1 MKKLVII
8 ILAVFLSICTSDAK
22 SLAQL
27 NAEADSAYVAERYED
42 AVALYSQVA
51 DSVQNASVFYNLGCA
66 YYRTDDIAH
75 AILWFERALQLDP
88 GNEDIRFNLEFA
100 RGNTIDRITPR
111 HEFFLVSVYRSMV
124 LMMSLNQ
131 WAYVSLGC
139 FVVALLFL
147 LLFLYSR
154 QLIWRKVGFFAS
166 IVFVLLTLLGN
177 VCAFQQRYFAA
188 HRTGGVVVVP
198 SVSVKSTPAASGND
212 LFVLHEGTTVELQDA
227 SMRDWCEVRIADGK
241 VGWLPKSS
249 IEVI

>member
-8 ILAVFLSICTSDAK
+8 ILAVVLPVCACDAK
-22 SLAQL
+22 TLVQL

-66 YYRTDDIAH
+66 YYRADDIAH

-131 WAYVSLGC
+131 WAYVSLAC

-154 QLIWRKVGFFAS
+154 RLLWRKFGFFAS
-166 IVFVLLTLLGN
+166 VIFLLLTVLGN
-177 VCAFQQRYFAA
+177 VCAFQQRYFAE
-188 HRTGGVVVVP
+188 HRTGGVVVAP
-198 SVSVKSTPAASGND
+198 SVSVKSTPATSGND